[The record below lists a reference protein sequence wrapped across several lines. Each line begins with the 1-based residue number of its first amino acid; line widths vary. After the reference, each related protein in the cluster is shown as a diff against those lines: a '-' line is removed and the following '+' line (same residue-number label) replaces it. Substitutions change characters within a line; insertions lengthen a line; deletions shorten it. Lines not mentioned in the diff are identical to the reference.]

1 MAKLYGKTMSKNEIR
16 KRTGD
21 ISQIADMRLMSF
33 EEGKARGM
41 RSIECRNG
49 SGLEYTILPD
59 RGMDIAWA
67 SFCGAPF
74 SYISKSE
81 VCRPDYFVENE
92 DKGFLDNFFAGVLTT
107 SGFSNTGAANV
118 DEGKPYGLHGVA
130 NNIPANEVCITKEW
144 EEDEYCMTAR
154 GKVRQS
160 RFYGEELVLTR
171 TIETRLGVNRIVVRD
186 EFENAGFTAQPFML
200 LYHMNFGYPFLSEDS
215 ELILNSCRIRPR
227 TEEAEKGIQ
236 TYGELFGPVH
246 GYKEQCFY
254 HDLNADQNGMVR
266 AGLYNPGLGH
276 SGTGI
281 YLTYRK
287 EELPCFCQ
295 WKQMGE
301 QEYVMGLIP
310 SNGYAEGRNAAREK
324 GELVMLEPGEK
335 KTVTLQ
341 LSVEEGKHTLE

>member
-1 MAKLYGKTMSKNEIR
+1 MANLYGKTMSKNEIR
-16 KRTGD
+16 KRAGD
-21 ISQIADMRLMSF
+21 ISQFADMRLMSF

-67 SFCGAPF
+67 SFEGAPF

-81 VCRPDYFVENE
+81 VCRPDYFVENG
-92 DKGFLDNFFAGVLTT
+92 DKGFLDNFYGGVLTT
-107 SGFSNTGAANV
+107 SGLYNTGAANE
-118 DEGKPYGLHGVA
+118 DEGKPYGLHGVI

-144 EEDEYCMTAR
+144 VGDEYSMKAR
-154 GKVRQS
+154 GKVKQS
-160 RFYGEELVLTR
+160 RFYGEEFVLTR
-171 TIETRLGVNRIVVRD
+171 TIETRLGVNKIEVKD

-215 ELILNSCRIRPR
+215 ELVMPAGRIKPR
-227 TEEAEKGIQ
+227 TAEAEKGIS
-236 TYGELFGPVH
+236 TWRELSEPIH
-246 GYKEQCFY
+246 GYREQCFY
-254 HDLNADQNGMVR
+254 HDFDGDQEGIVR
-266 AGLYNPGLGH
+266 VGLFNPKLG
-276 SGTGI
+276 SYGTGI

-295 WKQMGE
+295 WKQLGE

-310 SNGYAEGRNAAREK
+310 SNGYAEGRRAAREH

-335 KTVTLQ
+335 KTVTLEI
-341 LSVEEGKHTLE
+341 SVEEARQF